1 MVIIMIEIKPL
12 NVQFV
17 KDYIDFLRGDVS
29 KIEGLLNYAFYLLI
43 KKKDELSL
51 NFAYSIIIN
60 YTLKFKDYNPLIE
73 FSIIFGY
80 SPILNIIYNKIG
92 VSTDKEIENFI
103 EIYVNLQYT
112 IITLSLVPGVIK
124 GTSYMNNAS
133 YVTTWR

>member
-1 MVIIMIEIKPL
+1 MSEIKSL

-17 KDYIDFLRGDVS
+17 KDYIEFLKGDIS
-29 KIEGLLNYAFYLLI
+29 KIGGLLNYAFYLLI

-73 FSIIFGY
+73 FSIIFGF

-92 VSTDKEIENFI
+92 ISTDKEIENFI
-103 EIYVNLQYT
+103 ANYYIENNKYNAEIVDDRGIRIDVKT
-112 IITLSLVPGVIK
+112 ITDDDIDKSIFIK
-124 GTSYMNNAS
+124 
-133 YVTTWR
+133 